1 MHIEYG
7 NILNNLIRSVR
18 ICMKIVIAPDSFKE
32 SLSAI
37 EVAEMIK
44 AGFSQV
50 YPDSEYALLPVADG
64 GEGTVNAMVDALN
77 GHKVTV
83 SITDPLGERGQ
94 AFYGISGDG
103 QTAVIE
109 MAAAS
114 GLERVPL
121 DKRDAK
127 ITTSYGTG
135 ELIKDA
141 LDRGCKKFIIGIGGS
156 ATNDGGAGMLQA
168 LGVKLLDKAGNQ
180 IGYGGRSLG
189 KLAKI
194 DISQMDSRIQ
204 QCEFEVACDVTNPL
218 TGTNGAS
225 AIFGPQKGAT
235 PDDVKLLDANLKHF
249 ANLIK
254 QYFNM
259 DIEYTPGTG
268 AAGGM
273 GAALLAFMNA
283 KLRPGI
289 KIITELLNLDTL
301 VREADIVI
309 TGEGR
314 LDYQSVNGK
323 VPVGVAHIAKQYQK
337 PVIAIV
343 GSLGDKAE
351 AVYPYG
357 VTAMFSILTNI
368 SSLSEA
374 LDPQT
379 ARANLYSTAMN
390 IAYTLKI
397 GKTLQQ

>member
-1 MHIEYG
+1 
-7 NILNNLIRSVR
+7 
-18 ICMKIVIAPDSFKE
+18 MKVVIAPDSFKE

-37 EVAEMIK
+37 EVANEIK

-50 YPDSEYALLPVADG
+50 YPDAKYFLRPVADG
-64 GEGTVNAMVDALN
+64 GEGTVDAMVNALN
-77 GHKVTV
+77 GHKVKV
-83 SITDPLGERGQ
+83 SITDPLGEKGL

-114 GLERVPL
+114 GLERVSI

-168 LGVKLLDKAGNQ
+168 LGVRLLDKFGNQ
-180 IGYGGRSLG
+180 IGYGGISLS
-189 KLAKI
+189 AIEKI
-194 DISQMDSRIQ
+194 DISQMDHRIK
-204 QCEFEVACDVTNPL
+204 QCDFEVACDVTNPL
-218 TGTNGAS
+218 TGENGAS
-225 AIFGPQKGAT
+225 VIFGPQKGAT
-235 PDDVKLLDANLKHF
+235 PLDVKLLDSNLKHF
-249 ANLIK
+249 AQVIK
-254 QYFNM
+254 QTFNV
-259 DIEYTPGTG
+259 DIEFTPGTG

-273 GAALLAFMNA
+273 GAALLVFMNA
-283 KLRPGI
+283 KLKPGI
-289 KIITELLNLDTL
+289 EIITKLLNLDEL
-301 VREADIVI
+301 VKEADLVI

-323 VPVGVAHIAKQYQK
+323 VPVGVAHIAKKYNK

-351 AVYPYG
+351 TVYPCG
-357 VTAMFSILTNI
+357 ISSMFSILSKVST
-368 SSLSEA
+368 LSEA
-374 LDPQT
+374 LDSNMAKLNIYNT
-379 ARANLYSTAMN
+379 SMN
-390 IAYTLKI
+390 IALTLKI
-397 GKTLQQ
+397 GKNLK